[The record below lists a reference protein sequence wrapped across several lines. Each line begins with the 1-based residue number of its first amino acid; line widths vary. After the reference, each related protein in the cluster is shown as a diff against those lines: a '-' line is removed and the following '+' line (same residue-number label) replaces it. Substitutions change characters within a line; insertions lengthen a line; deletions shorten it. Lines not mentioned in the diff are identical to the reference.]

1 MKLLLSIGSIL
12 SAAWCIAQT
21 PKVVFSVEPRSVA
34 VGEVVV
40 LEIESTVE
48 GDIEIDNLPSSFL
61 QSQGMNSTMRTSID
75 MNTGKMVTYFQ
86 YLQAGVFSK
95 AGKYTVGPVY
105 IKQGNKTHKS
115 NTVVVNV
122 GQSSTMISSEIT
134 AQQLRDPAF
143 GVIQTNKT
151 SLYEGEPLLISAKV
165 YTKFN
170 PTYID
175 RYTGYSMKGVIDKH
189 PIGNGVTKTSMET
202 FRGMSL
208 FTFEYDRNL
217 VFPVGTGDFK
227 IRSYSM
233 SVYDDFRPFSLTSS
247 SAVVTIKP
255 LPSNAPADFIGA
267 VGIFDIDRFV
277 EVHNLQQG
285 DVFKLKI
292 VISGTGNLQ
301 NIQEPRPELPKG
313 FVIYGD
319 PTIEQNFSYTSE
331 GADGSVSYEYNIQ
344 VNEYGELLLPPTS
357 ISYFNVEDEKY
368 VTVKTG
374 AEKISVKK
382 NKNFVVQS
390 SEEDDASDEEKV
402 DELAQLRTSN
412 LVEAEDHLF
421 GTALFWGGISLPLA
435 CAFLFL
441 LFTRRKESAGEE
453 MNMRHELRKMEQ
465 ALVQDLAQLK
475 IQIAKGEDSAAYA
488 NMDSMLRR
496 AMARHLSLTHPQG
509 RMELLTALRGAHK
522 STLADRI
529 ESLLKVCDENRYGF
543 GAGSQ
548 SVQETMEQLLHI
560 LEELK

>member
-1 MKLLLSIGSIL
+1 MKLALSIGSLL
-12 SAAWCIAQT
+12 SAVWCFAQT

-40 LEIESTVE
+40 MEIESTVE
-48 GDIEIDNLPSSFL
+48 GDIEIDNLPGSFL
-61 QSQGMNSTMRTSID
+61 QSQGMSSTMRTSID

-86 YLQAGVFSK
+86 FLQAGVFSK
-95 AGKYTVGPVY
+95 AGKYTIGPVY

-115 NTVVVNV
+115 NTVVINV

-151 SLYEGEPLLISAKV
+151 TLYEGEPLLISAKV

-189 PIGNGVTKTSMET
+189 PIGNGVSKTSMET
-202 FRGMSL
+202 FRGMNL

-233 SVYDDFRPFSLTSS
+233 SVYDDYRPFSLTSS
-247 SAVVTIKP
+247 SATITIKP
-255 LPSNAPADFIGA
+255 LPSNAPPDFIGA
-267 VGIFDIDRFV
+267 VGIFDIERFV
-277 EVHNLQQG
+277 EAHNLQQG
-285 DVFKLKI
+285 DVFKMKI

-301 NIQEPRPELPKG
+301 NIQEPRPKLPKG

-331 GADGSVSYEYNIQ
+331 GAVGSVSYEYNIQ
-344 VNEYGELLLPPTS
+344 VSEYGELLLPPTT
-357 ISYFNVEDEKY
+357 ISYFDVDDEKY
-368 VTVKTG
+368 V
-374 AEKISVKK
+374 SVSTDDHKLSVRK
-382 NKNFVVQS
+382 NKNFVVQT
-390 SEEDDASDEEKV
+390 SEEDDLANDEKV
-402 DELAQLRTSN
+402 DELAQLRTSKI
-412 LVEAEDHLF
+412 VEPQRSLY
-421 GTALFWGGISLPLA
+421 GSGLFWGGVSLPLA
-435 CAFLFL
+435 AAFLFL
-441 LFTRRKESAGEE
+441 LFTRRKENAGEE
-453 MNMRHELRKMEQ
+453 LNTRQELRRIEQ
-465 ALVQDLAQLK
+465 EIAQEVALLK
-475 IQIAKGEDSAAYA
+475 VQIARGEHSAVFS
-488 NMDSMLRR
+488 NMDSILRK
-496 AMARHLSLTHPQG
+496 AMAKHLALPHTQS
-509 RMELLTALRGAHK
+509 RMELLNALRTVK
-522 STLADRI
+522 NSTLAVKV
-529 ESLLKVCDENRYGF
+529 ENLLKICDENRYGF

-548 SVQETMEQLLHI
+548 SVNESLDQLLII

>member
-1 MKLLLSIGSIL
+1 MKLLLSIGSLL
-12 SAAWCIAQT
+12 SAAWCVAQT
-21 PKVVFSVEPRSVA
+21 PKVVFSVEPRTVA

-48 GDIEIDNLPSSFL
+48 GDIEIDNLPNSFL
-61 QSQGMNSTMRTSID
+61 PSQGMSTSMRTSID
-75 MNTGKMVTYFQ
+75 MNTGKMVSYFQ
-86 YLQAGVFSK
+86 FLQAGVFSK
-95 AGKYTVGPVY
+95 AGKYTIGPVY

-151 SLYEGEPLLISAKV
+151 TLYEGEPLMISAKV

-175 RYTGYSMKGVIDKH
+175 RYTPYTMKGVIDKH
-189 PIGNGVTKTSMET
+189 PIGNGVSKTSMEQ

-208 FTFEYDRNL
+208 FTFEYDRKL

-233 SVYDDFRPFSLTSS
+233 SVYDDYRPFSLTSS

-267 VGIFDIDRFV
+267 VGIFDIERFV
-277 EVHNLQQG
+277 EANNLQQG
-285 DVFKLKI
+285 DVFKMKI

-344 VNEYGELLLPPTS
+344 VSEFGELLLPPTT
-357 ISYFNVEDEKY
+357 ISYFDVDEEKY
-368 VTVKTG
+368 ITVTTDEHKL
-374 AEKISVKK
+374 SVRK
-382 NKNFVVQS
+382 NKNFVVQTS
-390 SEEDDASDEEKV
+390 DEEVQDEEEKV
-402 DELAQLRTSN
+402 DELAQLRPSKI
-412 LVEAEDHLF
+412 VEPQRSLYSS
-421 GTALFWGGISLPLA
+421 GLFWGGVSLPLA
-435 CAFLFL
+435 VAFLFL
-441 LFTRRKESAGEE
+441 LFTRRREHAGEE
-453 MNMRHELRKMEQ
+453 LNTRSELRKLDHELTQEVVKLKVQVTKGELNNVYSDIDSILRMAMAKHLGLPGLQSRMELINGLQ
-465 ALVQDLAQLK
+465 
-475 IQIAKGEDSAAYA
+475 AKGE
-488 NMDSMLRR
+488 
-496 AMARHLSLTHPQG
+496 
-509 RMELLTALRGAHK
+509 
-522 STLADRI
+522 STLAGKV
-529 ESLLKVCDENRYGF
+529 EVLLKICDENRYGF
-543 GAGSQ
+543 GVGTE
-548 SVQETMEQLLHI
+548 SVSNTLDQLL
-560 LEELK
+560 LLLDELK